1 MKKLLF
7 LKIFILVFSGLQG
20 QQQSPEYI
28 IFKKD
33 TILFF
38 LIPSEIY

>member
-7 LKIFILVFSGLQG
+7 LKIFILVFSGLKG

-33 TILFF
+33 VGFPKNWTVQN
-38 LIPSEIY
+38 